1 MEVFVSYAWGGES
14 EEIVNNIYD
23 TFQGK
28 GINIIRDKI
37 DLGYK
42 GNIKEFMQKIGKGDA
57 IIVVISDK
65 YLKSENCMFELLE
78 IHRNKDIWKRIFP
91 VVLADAKIYDEID
104 RIDYLNFWDD
114 KIQELKDKIKT
125 IKNPVGIG
133 QVVEKVNQYDDIRR
147 VNDEL
152 MDMLRN
158 MNTLTPD
165 MHKSSQ
171 FTELLQAIEN
181 FAQENDGSLGKDNS
195 STTTNSNSNTTAKS
209 VIDDIQSERNK
220 SVIKRLEM
228 LNKLLSDYED
238 KLMLEDDPKKTMLF
252 EREIEKLKKQI
263 EAAQGEMK

>member
-1 MEVFVSYAWGGES
+1 MK
-14 EEIVNNIYD
+14 EI
-23 TFQGK
+23 G
-28 GINIIRDKI
+28 R
-37 DLGYK
+37 
-42 GNIKEFMQKIGKGDA
+42 GDA

-78 IHRNKDIWKRIFP
+78 IHRNKDIWQRIFP
-91 VVLADAKIYDEID
+91 VVLADAKIYNEID

-114 KIQELKDKIKT
+114 KIQQLKDKIKT

-171 FTELLQAIEN
+171 FTELLHAVEK
-181 FAQENDGSLGKDNS
+181 FAQENNGSLEKDNS
-195 STTTNSNSNTTAKS
+195 KITTNSNSNTTNTKS
-209 VIDDIQSERNK
+209 VIDNIQTERNK
-220 SVIKRLEM
+220 SITKRLEM

-238 KLMLEDDPKKTMLF
+238 KLMLEDDPKKVMLF
-252 EREIEKLKKQI
+252 EKEIEKIKKQI

>member
-23 TFQGK
+23 TFQQK
-28 GINIIRDKI
+28 GITIIRDKI

-42 GNIKEFMQKIGKGDA
+42 GNIKEFMQEIGKGDA

-78 IHRNKDIWKRIFP
+78 IHRNKDIWQRIFP

-114 KIQELKDKIKT
+114 KIQQLKDKIKT

-171 FTELLQAIEN
+171 FTELLQAVEK
-181 FAQENDGSLGKDNS
+181 FAQENNDSLDKNS
-195 STTTNSNSNTTAKS
+195 SSSISTTNATTAKS

-220 SVIKRLEM
+220 SITKRLEM

-252 EREIEKLKKQI
+252 EKEIEKLKKQI